1 MENELLAG
9 QTEDVVL
16 GAMLAYSDECLDF
29 IRAAGLKEADFYKAS
44 NKTLFREIMKMADRG
59 EAIEL
64 NTVAADLQQSGLGE
78 RITPL
83 LLAQLEGMAHPQ
95 DAREQQI
102 KKYVDLLKDF
112 AARRKL
118 VELSKQMAA
127 DAQDKNKDVATIA
140 AEIQDGITGATI
152 HDERRAY
159 KSMDE
164 NMLEYLETLGEREK
178 GNTNNLKTGF
188 IDLDNR
194 CGGFKKGH
202 FIVMAAR
209 PSMGKT
215 ALALNIITNVCKA
228 GGKVAFFSMEMPVE
242 DLEDRIVAAE
252 TKTNYRRLQH
262 DHLTEAEWSSVYAEA
277 NEIRHWH
284 LAIYTGRLTMAEIRT
299 RTKLVRAKENG
310 LDLVVIDHLQLIESG
325 KQEKRYGSRVQE
337 LAEITSQLKDMAIQL
352 KCPVLV
358 LSQLSRAIEQRD
370 DKRPTLPDLRD
381 SGTIEQDADM
391 VMALYRDA
399 YYSGNMQDVSAELG
413 IIKARGEIRGGCIN
427 LVWLGQ
433 YQIFES
439 ASGYKE

>member
-16 GAMLAYSDECLDF
+16 GAMLTYSDKCLDF

-59 EAIEL
+59 EAVEL

-95 DAREQQI
+95 DAQEQQI

-118 VELSKQMAA
+118 VELSNQMAA
-127 DAQDKNKDVATIA
+127 DAKDTNKDVAKIA

-159 KSMDE
+159 KSMEE
-164 NMLEYLETLGEREK
+164 NMFEYLETLGEREK

-202 FIVMAAR
+202 FVVLAAR

-242 DLEDRIVAAE
+242 DLEDRLIAAE

-262 DHLTEAEWSSVYAEA
+262 DHLTEAEWSDVYAKA
-277 NEIRHWH
+277 NEIQHWH
-284 LAIYTGRLTMAEIRT
+284 LAIYTGRLTMAEVRT
-299 RTKLVRAKENG
+299 RAKLVRAKENG
-310 LDLVVIDHLQLIESG
+310 LDLIVIDHLQLIEAG
-325 KQEKRYGSRVQE
+325 QEKRYGSRVQE
-337 LAEITSQLKDMAIQL
+337 LAEITSQLKDMAL
-352 KCPVLV
+352 ELNVPVLV
-358 LSQLSRAIEQRD
+358 LSQLSRAIEMRD

-391 VMALYRDA
+391 VLALYRDA
-399 YYSGNMQDVSAELG
+399 YYSGNNQDKSAELG
-413 IIKARGEIRGGCIN
+413 IIKARGETRGGCIH

-433 YQIFES
+433 YQKFES
-439 ASGYKE
+439 ASGYKG

>member
-102 KKYVDLLKDF
+102 RKYVDLLKDF

-178 GNTNNLKTGF
+178 GNLKTLQTGF
-188 IDLDNR
+188 YDLDQR
-194 CGGFKKGH
+194 CGGLKRGN
-202 FIVMAAR
+202 FIVLAAR

-215 ALALNIITNVCKA
+215 ALVLNIMANICKA
-228 GGKVAFFSMEMPVE
+228 GKKVAFFSLEMPVE
-242 DLEDRIVAAE
+242 ELEDRLVAAE
-252 TKTNYRRLQH
+252 TKTNYKRLQR
-262 DHLTEAEWSSVYAEA
+262 DHLTEKEWTDVYAAA
-277 NEIRHWH
+277 NQIRHWH
-284 LAIYTGRLTMAEIRT
+284 LAIYTGRMNMAEIRT
-299 RTKLVRAKENG
+299 RAKLVQAKEDG
-310 LDLVVIDHLQLIESG
+310 LDLIVIDHLQLIEADQG
-325 KQEKRYGSRVQE
+325 KRYGSRVQE
-337 LAEITSQLKDMAIQL
+337 LTEITGQLKDFALRMA
-352 KCPVLV
+352 CPVLV
-358 LSQLSRAIEQRD
+358 LSQLSRSIEQRD

-381 SGTIEQDADM
+381 SGSIEQDADV

-399 YYSGNMQDVSAELG
+399 YYSGNMKDVSAELG
-413 IIKARGEIRGGCIN
+413 IIKARGEMRGGCVN